1 MNSHGQH
8 LLNRAL
14 LIGFACACISACGG
28 GGGDAT
34 DAEGPGSDAPAEV
47 RAVES
52 FSRLLADDG
61 SIMPSAPTTVP
72 ADPAAH
78 TRAGRYASS
87 HQAAELERA
96 LGEGVIRVDVECCGP
111 ERVDEAVGIA
121 YGVQAAADLPN
132 SAPVLVRAAD
142 LRLGAVAANRLSDAG
157 FSSVWLV
164 TR

>member
-1 MNSHGQH
+1 MNSYGPH

-14 LIGFACACISACGG
+14 LIGFSSACISACGG
-28 GGGDAT
+28 GDDAAN
-34 DAEGPGSDAPAEV
+34 AEGSSSSARAEV

-52 FSRLLADDG
+52 FSTLLADDG
-61 SIMPSAPTTVP
+61 SLMPSATATVP

-96 LGEGVIRVDVECCGP
+96 LGDGVIHVNVECCGP

-121 YGVQAAADLPN
+121 YGVQVAADLPR
-132 SAPVLVRAAD
+132 SAPVLVRSAD
-142 LRLGAVAANRLSDAG
+142 LRLGAVAANRLADAG
-157 FSSVWLV
+157 YSSVWLV